1 MHFIFSYDL
10 NVAAGVRRNE
20 IESYILASLPK
31 NKYTRQLNNFY
42 IVKCKDNN
50 EWNEI
55 FHKLVKIS
63 NEIPETLHF
72 IMSSPTAINEKY
84 NGILPRESWNCINEL
99 TKEDSD
105 E

>member
-20 IESYILASLPK
+20 IESNILASLPK

-99 TKEDSD
+99 TKEDTD